1 MFATQPHDGGLTT
14 MASAMRKMAVYLG
27 LVEDDHRYDE
37 PYADEYGEADDYGDY
52 VTEYSDHAGAPEAN
66 GGYVADYGRGRP
78 HQRSPSD
85 NRHTYLAK
93 ITTLHPPTYN
103 EARTISE
110 HLFGGNSVIM
120 KPTESVGKQARTLR

>member
-66 GGYVADYGRGRP
+66 GGDVPHDGPGRP
-78 HQRSPSD
+78 HPPSPPP
-85 NRHTYLAK
+85 T
-93 ITTLHPPTYN
+93 PPTYPPQN
-103 EARTISE
+103 
-110 HLFGGNSVIM
+110 
-120 KPTESVGKQARTLR
+120 PTPPPPPHNPA

>member
-66 GGYVADYGRGRP
+66 GGYLADDGRGKP
-78 HQRSPSD
+78 DQPSPSYTVHND
-85 NRHTYLAK
+85 LAR
-93 ITTLHPPTYN
+93 ITTLQPRTYQQ
-103 EARTISE
+103 ARTISE
-110 HLFGGNSVIM
+110 HLC
-120 KPTESVGKQARTLR
+120 Q

>member
-66 GGYVADYGRGRP
+66 GGDVADDGRGRARP
-78 HQRSPSD
+78 RFPSHT
-85 NRHTYLAK
+85 RHTDPAP
-93 ITTLHPPTYN
+93 ITTLHPPP
-103 EARTISE
+103 
-110 HLFGGNSVIM
+110 H
-120 KPTESVGKQARTLR
+120 KQAPTKSGHLL